1 MSPVVSAR
9 LREHAPMTKH
19 LTRDL
24 EGLERR
30 LLLLA
35 GEVEEAV
42 RRSVRALIERRMEL
56 AERVIEGDDSID
68 RLEVEIED
76 ECLKMLA
83 LHQPVAS
90 DLRFIVACLKSASD
104 LERIGDLAGS
114 IAERAI
120 SYSAR
125 SDMPLPPRLHEMVEA
140 CARMLRLAIEA
151 FVRGDA
157 ASARDLLAQDER
169 IDSLHRDV
177 IQGCLSTMHDDPASI
192 EQAVDLISISKNL
205 ERIGDHVT
213 NIAEDVVYL
222 VEGDIIRHHE
232 VLQRQPLARDG
243 SLRRRR

>member
-1 MSPVVSAR
+1 MSPVVSAS
-9 LREHAPMTKH
+9 LWQYLTMTKH

-35 GEVEEAV
+35 GEVEESV

-90 DLRFIVACLKSASD
+90 DLRFIVACLKSAGD

-120 SYSAR
+120 SFAAR
-125 SDMPLPPRLHEMVEA
+125 SEMPLPPRLHEMVEA
-140 CARMLRLAIEA
+140 CARMLRATIEA
-151 FVRGDA
+151 FVRGDSGA
-157 ASARDLLAQDER
+157 ARAILAQDER
-169 IDSLHRDV
+169 IDALNRDV
-177 IQGCLSTMHDDPASI
+177 IQDCLSSMHDEPARI

-232 VLQRQPLARDG
+232 VLARRAAPRT
-243 SLRRRR
+243 SRRS

>member
-1 MSPVVSAR
+1 
-9 LREHAPMTKH
+9 MTKH

-42 RRSVRALIERRMEL
+42 RRSVRALVERRMEL

-90 DLRFIVACLKSASD
+90 DLRFIVASLKSAGD

-120 SYSAR
+120 SFAAR

-140 CARMLRLAIEA
+140 CARMLRSAIEA
-151 FVRGDA
+151 FVRGDSA
-157 ASARDLLAQDER
+157 AARELLAQDER
-169 IDSLHRDV
+169 IDTLNRDV
-177 IQGCLSTMHDDPASI
+177 IQGCLSAMHDDPAAI
-192 EQAVDLISISKNL
+192 DQAVDLISISKNL

-232 VLQRQPLARDG
+232 VLSRKLATRETPTA
-243 SLRRRR
+243 RRRAP

>member
-1 MSPVVSAR
+1 
-9 LREHAPMTKH
+9 MTKH

-42 RRSVRALIERRMEL
+42 RRSVRALVERRMEL

-104 LERIGDLAGS
+104 LERIADLAGS

-120 SYSAR
+120 SFCAR

-140 CARMLRLAIEA
+140 CARMLRAAIEA
-151 FVRGDA
+151 FVRGDPA
-157 ASARDLLAQDER
+157 AARALLAQDER
-169 IDSLHRDV
+169 IDSLNRDV

-232 VLQRQPLARDG
+232 VLA
-243 SLRRRR
+243 RRR

>member
-1 MSPVVSAR
+1 MSPAVSDR
-9 LREHAPMTKH
+9 LREHLAMTKH
-19 LTRDL
+19 LTRNL

-56 AERVIEGDDSID
+56 AERVIDGDDSID

-90 DLRFIVACLKSASD
+90 DLRFIVACLKSAGD

-120 SYSAR
+120 SFAAR
-125 SDMPLPPRLHEMVEA
+125 RDMPLPQRLHEMAEA
-140 CARMLRLAIEA
+140 CARMLRQAIEA
-151 FVRGDA
+151 FVRGDSVA
-157 ASARDLLAQDER
+157 ARALLAQDER
-169 IDSLHRDV
+169 VDSLNRDV

-222 VEGDIIRHHE
+222 VEGDIIRHHDA
-232 VLQRQPLARDG
+232 LMRQNASGPKP
-243 SLRRRR
+243 SRR

>member
-1 MSPVVSAR
+1 MS
-9 LREHAPMTKH
+9 KH

-42 RRSVRALIERRMEL
+42 RRSVRALLERRMEL

-68 RLEVEIED
+68 RLEVEVED

-90 DLRFIVACLKSASD
+90 DLRFIVACLKGASD

-114 IAERAI
+114 IAERAV
-120 SYSAR
+120 SFAAR
-125 SDMPLPPRLHEMVEA
+125 SEMPLPAQLHEMVEA
-140 CARMLRLAIEA
+140 CARMLRTAIES
-151 FVRGDA
+151 FVRGDSP
-157 ASARDLLAQDER
+157 SARALLVQDER
-169 IDSLHRDV
+169 IDRLHRDV
-177 IQGCLSTMHDDPASI
+177 IQSCLSAMHDDPAAI

-222 VEGDIIRHHE
+222 VEGDIIRHHD
-232 VLQRQPLARDG
+232 LLARNVRSDDKP
-243 SLRRRR
+243 RRSAN

>member
-1 MSPVVSAR
+1 
-9 LREHAPMTKH
+9 MTKH

-90 DLRFIVACLKSASD
+90 DLRFIVASLKSAGD

-120 SYSAR
+120 SFSAR
-125 SDMPLPPRLHEMVEA
+125 SDMPLPPSLHEMVEA
-140 CARMLRLAIEA
+140 CARMLRSAIEA
-151 FVRGDA
+151 FVRGDSA
-157 ASARDLLAQDER
+157 AARELLAQDER
-169 IDSLHRDV
+169 IDTLNRDL
-177 IQGCLSTMHDDPASI
+177 IQGCLTAMHDDPASI
-192 EQAVDLISISKNL
+192 DQAVDLISISKNL

-232 VLQRQPLARDG
+232 VLSRNLPGRDAAP
-243 SLRRRR
+243 RRRTR

>member
-1 MSPVVSAR
+1 
-9 LREHAPMTKH
+9 MTKH

-68 RLEVEIED
+68 RLDVEIED

-120 SYSAR
+120 SFAAR
-125 SDMPLPPRLHEMVEA
+125 SDMPLPPRLHEMVDA
-140 CARMLRLAIEA
+140 CARMLRAAIEA
-151 FVRGDA
+151 FVNGDSIAARGI
-157 ASARDLLAQDER
+157 LAQDEL
-169 IDSLHRDV
+169 IDSLNRDV

-232 VLQRQPLARDG
+232 VLSRQATPRQVP
-243 SLRRRR
+243 RRR